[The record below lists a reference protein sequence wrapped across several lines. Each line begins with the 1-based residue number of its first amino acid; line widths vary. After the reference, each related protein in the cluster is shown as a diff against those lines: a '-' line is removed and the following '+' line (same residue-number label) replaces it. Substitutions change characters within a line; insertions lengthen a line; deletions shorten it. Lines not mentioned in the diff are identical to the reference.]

1 MMTRGD
7 PACRVGALPSDG
19 VAATTVGGQVPSV
32 RAVRELSRG
41 EPDDDE
47 HPNVRAGAAPQ
58 RRRMVR
64 AGRRPSCGGLLTTG
78 GRPHPLATDRRT
90 NASCRVQR
98 PPMTPD
104 APNGCRRMVR
114 GHVMPD
120 CEASIACRAGAGDP
134 GHHRPSIS
142 SICRRTISVRTSAG
156 TGRST
161 VKRIVPFHRP
171 YPRATVSRS
180 RRSSTGLSERLAGRV
195 DGHLATFATSRPDAW
210 QRSTATQRLH
220 AIPPDPPNVT
230 APARP
235 TLPCPGTHECTSARN
250 HVGMRGR

>member
-1 MMTRGD
+1 
-7 PACRVGALPSDG
+7 
-19 VAATTVGGQVPSV
+19 
-32 RAVRELSRG
+32 
-41 EPDDDE
+41 
-47 HPNVRAGAAPQ
+47 
-58 RRRMVR
+58 MVR

-235 TLPCPGTHECTSARN
+235 TLPCPGTHGAPARVTTSACGDGEPSTPWKAR
-250 HVGMRGR
+250 VRTACCTCLSSRTERPCGRWSMR